1 MKSRETIEARREKI
15 IREMLS
21 IRSMRKGTIN
31 EQYLKGRRV
40 GSKEAVE
47 CGPYYVISRR
57 EGNQTV
63 SQRLRTPGELEQAR
77 RDVAEHQKF
86 VGLCKEYQEV
96 TEKLGEMERGGMV
109 GEEKKRRQWSLK
121 KKRK

>member
-1 MKSRETIEARREKI
+1 MKTSETLEARREKI

-31 EQYLKGRRV
+31 EQYLKVRLVGR
-40 GSKEAVE
+40 KEAVE
-47 CGPYYVISRR
+47 RGPYYVLSRR
-57 EGNQTV
+57 EGNKTV
-63 SQRLRTPGELEQAR
+63 SQRLTTAEKLEQAR

-86 VGLCKEYQEV
+86 VALCKEYQEV
-96 TEKLGEMERGGMV
+96 TEKLGEMERGSLV
-109 GEEKKRRQWSLK
+109 GEEKKQRKWSSK

>member
-1 MKSRETIEARREKI
+1 MGTSETLEARREKI

-31 EQYLKGRRV
+31 EQYLKVRRV
-40 GSKEAVE
+40 GRKEAVE
-47 CGPYYVISRR
+47 CGPYYVLSRR
-57 EGNQTV
+57 EGNKTV
-63 SQRLRTPGELEQAR
+63 SQRLTTVGELEQAR

-86 VGLCKEYQEV
+86 VALCKEYEEV

-109 GEEKKRRQWSLK
+109 GEEKKGRKWSSK